1 MAKTDNSTFEQ
12 KLFKSAD
19 KLRKNI
25 DAAEYKHVVLGLIFL
40 KYISESFGEL
50 YDKLKADEYSDP
62 EDRDEYLAAN
72 TFFVPKEARWSHI
85 HANAKLPTIGQT
97 IDEAMQAIER
107 ENKELKNVL
116 PQVYGRANLDKT
128 SLGELIDLISNTELE
143 AENTKSKDLFGRV
156 YEYFLGE
163 FANAEGKKGGQFYTP
178 KSIVKLMVEMIEPYK
193 GRVYDPA
200 SGSGGMFVMSEKFVT
215 EHQGNIKDITVYG
228 QESNQTTW
236 KLSKM
241 NLAIR
246 NINSKFV
253 AWNTEGTFLKDAHP
267 DLKADYILA
276 NPPFN
281 QSEWGV
287 DILQEDGR
295 WKYGTPPSGNANYG
309 WMQHML
315 YHLAPRGVMATVLSN
330 GSLSSNTSGE
340 GEIRKNLIDNDLVEC
355 IVALPK
361 QLFYNTGIPA
371 CIWFL
376 RREKANHSCEILFID
391 ASEMGYMKDR
401 VHRDLAEED
410 LEKITTTYHN
420 WRKSENYHNEKG
432 FCKSATIEEIEKHNH
447 VLTPGRYVGIEVIED
462 DGISFETKM
471 ATLNKFLKQNTHN
484 SRKLDEE
491 ISKKLNIYFPSNNWN
506 EIDFNSN
513 EILELIAKT
522 IFTEWFGKYKI
533 DDELPNGWKVGKLSD
548 LVEKIS
554 KGTTPTKDDLIG
566 LYGEIPFLKVKD
578 ISNDG
583 LILKNNLELIPKS
596 VHNNQLKRSI
606 LETNDI
612 LFSIAGTI
620 GRLAI
625 VDLEMNNANC
635 NQALAFIRLKDKY
648 TYLEY
653 IHLWLKSKET
663 QDVII
668 SNIVQGVQANV
679 SLTVLGN
686 LLLLIPNSESINN
699 WCNLIKPIYK
709 KLQLN
714 TEQIQTLTKTRDE
727 LLPRLMSGEI
737 RVNEFKN

>member
-1 MAKTDNSTFEQ
+1 MAKTDTSTFEQ

-50 YDKLKADEYSDP
+50 YDKLKTDEYSDP

-85 HANAKLPTIGQT
+85 HANAKLPTFGQT
-97 IDEAMQAIER
+97 IDEAMEAIEK

-128 SLGELIDLISNTELE
+128 SLGELIDLISNTELQV
-143 AENTKSKDLFGRV
+143 ENLNSKDLFGRV

-200 SGSGGMFVMSEKFVT
+200 CGSGGMFVMSDTFVK
-215 EHQGNIKDITVYG
+215 EHSGNIKDITVYG

-281 QSEWGV
+281 QKEWGI

-295 WKYGTPPSGNANYG
+295 WKYGTPPDGNANYG

-340 GEIRKNLIDNDLVEC
+340 GDIRKNLVENDLVEC

-376 RREKANHSCEILFID
+376 RREKANHSREVLFID

-401 VHRDLAEED
+401 AHRDLDDTD
-410 LEKITTTYHN
+410 LEKITNTYHN
-420 WRKSENYHNEKG
+420 WRKNENYNNIKG
-432 FCKSATIEEIEKHNH
+432 FCKSASFEDIKKHGF
-447 VLTPGRYVGIEVIED
+447 VLTPARYVDLLDVED
-462 DGISFETKM
+462 DGIPFETKM
-471 ATLNKFLKQNTHN
+471 KDLTNILTAQIK
-484 SRKLDEE
+484 EE
-491 ISKKLNIYFPSNNWN
+491 
-506 EIDFNSN
+506 
-513 EILELIAKT
+513 
-522 IFTEWFGKYKI
+522 
-533 DDELPNGWKVGKLSD
+533 
-548 LVEKIS
+548 
-554 KGTTPTKDDLIG
+554 
-566 LYGEIPFLKVKD
+566 
-578 ISNDG
+578 
-583 LILKNNLELIPKS
+583 
-596 VHNNQLKRSI
+596 
-606 LETNDI
+606 
-612 LFSIAGTI
+612 
-620 GRLAI
+620 
-625 VDLEMNNANC
+625 VDLNAEITK
-635 NQALAFIRLKDKY
+635 QL
-648 TYLEY
+648 
-653 IHLWLKSKET
+653 
-663 QDVII
+663 
-668 SNIVQGVQANV
+668 SNIG
-679 SLTVLGN
+679 
-686 LLLLIPNSESINN
+686 
-699 WCNLIKPIYK
+699 IK
-709 KLQLN
+709 L
-714 TEQIQTLTKTRDE
+714 
-727 LLPRLMSGEI
+727 
-737 RVNEFKN
+737 

>member
-1 MAKTDNSTFEQ
+1 MAKTDTSTFEQ

-50 YDKLKADEYSDP
+50 YEKLKIDEYSDE

-72 TFFVPKEARWSHI
+72 IFFVPKEARWEHI

-97 IDEAMQAIER
+97 IDEAMEAIEK

-116 PQVYGRANLDKT
+116 PQVFGRANLDKT
-128 SLGELIDLISNTELE
+128 SLGELIDLISNTELQ

-253 AWNTEGTFLKDAHP
+253 AWNTEGSFLKDAHP
-267 DLKADYILA
+267 DLKADFILA

-287 DILQEDGR
+287 NILQEDGR
-295 WKYGTPPSGNANYG
+295 WKHGIPPSGNANFG

-340 GEIRKNLIDNDLVEC
+340 GEIRKNLVENDLVEC

-376 RREKANHSCEILFID
+376 RREKANHSKEVLFID
-391 ASEMGYMKDR
+391 ASEMGFMKDR
-401 VHRDLAEED
+401 VHRDLADED
-410 LEKITTTYHN
+410 IDLITETYHN
-420 WRKSENYHNEKG
+420 WRKSENYEDING
-432 FCKSATIEEIEKHNH
+432 FCKSANIAEIEKHNH
-447 VLTPGRYVGIEVIED
+447 VLTPGRYVGIEAVED

-471 ATLNKFLKQNTHN
+471 SALTSTLKNQMDK
-484 SRKLDEE
+484 EVE
-491 ISKKLNIYFPSNNWN
+491 LNN
-506 EIDFNSN
+506 EI
-513 EILELIAKT
+513 IKQ
-522 IFTEWFGKYKI
+522 
-533 DDELPNGWKVGKLSD
+533 LS
-548 LVEKIS
+548 K
-554 KGTTPTKDDLIG
+554 IG
-566 LYGEIPFLKVKD
+566 L
-578 ISNDG
+578 
-583 LILKNNLELIPKS
+583 
-596 VHNNQLKRSI
+596 
-606 LETNDI
+606 
-612 LFSIAGTI
+612 
-620 GRLAI
+620 
-625 VDLEMNNANC
+625 
-635 NQALAFIRLKDKY
+635 
-648 TYLEY
+648 
-653 IHLWLKSKET
+653 
-663 QDVII
+663 
-668 SNIVQGVQANV
+668 
-679 SLTVLGN
+679 
-686 LLLLIPNSESINN
+686 
-699 WCNLIKPIYK
+699 
-709 KLQLN
+709 
-714 TEQIQTLTKTRDE
+714 TL
-727 LLPRLMSGEI
+727 
-737 RVNEFKN
+737 